1 MPRFARTFAVPNA
14 LPAVLVMAAFHLFL
28 PLALGAQSPRD
39 RAATRTALQQANNNR
54 SGTVEVDGQQY
65 VVSATLVTTYL
76 GTTAT
81 AVVQKDGVE
90 IGRAAMDK
98 NGVISVTAPDP
109 QDTDAKRA
117 TAGLVFKV
125 VTKFKADQE
134 NAATAAPAP
143 PPQAGPDPN
152 AAQRA
157 RLAADTARMQANLD
171 KLNRRT
177 GGQISGEAKD
187 GAPTGEI
194 KVEFTESGIVATDNK
209 GPIRFNTDATDIRL
223 SDRGEDYRLLF
234 KNISGAAAT
243 GNAAKGVGISLL
255 HGAYSGKINGATK
268 FYEIGVFK
276 RGSVDKESGEPK
288 VKKIGTTKDIAVGTV
303 GIARERAEADL
314 DNLKI
319 ARAYFAEQAIAKAA
333 QGQGKSFSPDADA
346 VAELKRV
353 ADTISPAAMRF

>member
-1 MPRFARTFAVPNA
+1 MLGYTARSATKDI
-14 LPAVLVMAAFHLFL
+14 LVVTTAIVF
-28 PLALGAQSPRD
+28 LGAADAIALQAQSGKD
-39 RAATRTALQQANNNR
+39 RLAAIQATRDATNAR
-54 SGTVEVDGQQY
+54 SGVVEMDGQKY
-65 VVSATLVTTYL
+65 VVNATLRATYL

-81 AVVQKDGVE
+81 AIVQKDGIEV
-90 IGRAAMDK
+90 GRAAMDK

-109 QDTDAKRA
+109 QDTDARKA
-117 TAGLVFKV
+117 AAGLVFKV

-134 NAATAAPAP
+134 NAATASPAP
-143 PPQAGPDPN
+143 PPEAGSDPN

-157 RLAADTARMQANLD
+157 KLAADTARMQANLD
-171 KLNRRT
+171 RLNRRT
-177 GGQISGEAKD
+177 GGQLSAEVRD

-209 GPIRFNTDATDIRL
+209 GPIRFNNDATDIRL
-223 SDRGEDYRLLF
+223 SDRGEDYRLLL

-276 RGSVDKESGEPK
+276 RGSVDKETGEPK
-288 VKKIGTTKDIAVGTV
+288 VKKVGTTKDIAVGTV
-303 GIARERAEADL
+303 GIARGRAEADL
-314 DNLKI
+314 DNIKI

-333 QGQGKSFSPDADA
+333 RDQGKSFSPNADA

-353 ADTISPAAMRF
+353 GETVSPAAMRF